1 MLELAIWLYHIG
13 APDLTVRIATD
24 VATVIFLLWGMD
36 RKEDCAKITAVYDG
50 KGTEIEMEGTPPVLL
65 VIAGTIAANVLVTTA
80 NGNMKRLAATKRVMH
95 EMIDSFVN
103 EELERQSKEN
113 REQHAP
119 NEDDPIGRAIAEMV
133 MRHFGKI

>member
-1 MLELAIWLYHIG
+1 
-13 APDLTVRIATD
+13 
-24 VATVIFLLWGMD
+24 MD

-50 KGTEIEMEGTPPVLL
+50 KGTEIEMEGTTSVLL
-65 VIAGTIAANVLVTTA
+65 VTAGTIAADVLVTTT
-80 NGNMKRLAATKRVMH
+80 NGNMRLLAATKRVMH

-113 REQHAP
+113 GERHTP

>member
-1 MLELAIWLYHIG
+1 
-13 APDLTVRIATD
+13 
-24 VATVIFLLWGMD
+24 MD

-50 KGTEIEMEGTPPVLL
+50 KDTEIEMEGTPPVLL

-119 NEDDPIGRAIAEMV
+119 NADDPIGRAIAEMV